1 MTNKRTRKEE
11 FGMIEYDVDKDTFT
25 LESIRSLESIKD
37 WQLSA
42 PLTLHWM
49 LTLKCNAR
57 CPYCYLLPNLL
68 KPSDKEE
75 TLNIDEVRRFIKDFS
90 DLSGFR
96 LYLTGGEPTLNP
108 LLSVII
114 KIAHENNVKCI
125 VSSNG
130 INIPETVYRAIKEN
144 GSRLSL
150 SLDSHIKDIH
160 DSSRKQKS
168 YDSIISTIDRCV
180 KDNIDLRVIS
190 VQKDES
196 EQYWADFGRFLA
208 DKGVKNWFIQKIIDK
223 KEQTMEESGL
233 EQRLRENFPEMRI
246 RVLPAIYHSFL
257 YVLPN
262 GDVGRDV
269 LTDKEIIYGNV
280 KNESVSSIW
289 QKVDNKAVGDHLG
302 ILRYKRKEFPENEC

>member
-1 MTNKRTRKEE
+1 MTSKRTRKEA
-11 FGMIEYDVDKDTFT
+11 FGTIEYSLDNDTFN

-37 WQLSA
+37 WELSA

-49 LTLKCNAR
+49 VTLKCNAR

-75 TLNIDEVRRFIKDFS
+75 TIEVDSIRKFIKDFS
-90 DLSGFR
+90 NSGGFR

-108 LLSVII
+108 LLSDII
-114 KIAHENNVKCI
+114 NIAHENNVKTI

-150 SLDSHIKDIH
+150 SLDSHIKEIH
-160 DSSRKQKS
+160 DSARKQKS
-168 YDSIISTIDRCV
+168 YDSIIGCIDKCV
-180 KDNIDLRVIS
+180 RDGVDLRVIS
-190 VQKDES
+190 VQKDENES
-196 EQYWADFGRFLA
+196 YWTDFGGFLA
-208 DKGVKNWFIQKIIDK
+208 NKGVKNWFVQKIIDK
-223 KEQTMEESGL
+223 KEQTSENSLL
-233 EQRLRENFPEMRI
+233 EQRLREKIPQMRI

-269 LTDKEIIYGNV
+269 LTDKEVIYGNV
-280 KNESVSSIW
+280 KSDSIESIW
-289 QKVDNKAVGDHLG
+289 EKAENKTVSDHLG